1 MSLQAHTRTSVQAE
15 LDLRL
20 ADGLGF
26 MIALMDG
33 RIFSSAEEVKD
44 TILSLLEDHVN
55 KSVKGG
61 VLRDT

>member
-1 MSLQAHTRTSVQAE
+1 
-15 LDLRL
+15 
-20 ADGLGF
+20 